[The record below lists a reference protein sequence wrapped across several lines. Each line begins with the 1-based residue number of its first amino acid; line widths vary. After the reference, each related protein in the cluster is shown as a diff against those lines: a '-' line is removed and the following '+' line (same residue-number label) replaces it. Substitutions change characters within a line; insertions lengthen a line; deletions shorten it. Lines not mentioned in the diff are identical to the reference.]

1 MDTRKLIDQAFAEHF
16 AEEWIA
22 GWNEHDLEKI
32 LSHYTED
39 FSVDTPL
46 AMKRLPETKG
56 LIQGKDNIREYW
68 GKALENNSNLQFKL
82 IDICCGI
89 NCLAIYYES
98 LSIQK
103 QVVENFFFNEEMKVE
118 KAIMMYSK

>member
-1 MDTRKLIDQAFAEHF
+1 MGPRKLIDQTFAEHF
-16 AEEWIA
+16 VEEWIA

-56 LIQGKDNIREYW
+56 FIQGKDNIRAYW
-68 GKALENNSNLQFKL
+68 GKALENNPDLQFR
-82 IDICCGI
+82 IINIFYGI
-89 NCLAIYYES
+89 NCLTIYYES

-103 QVVENFFFNEEMKVE
+103 QVVENLFFNDEMKVE
-118 KAIMMYSK
+118 KAVMMYSK

>member
-16 AEEWIA
+16 AEEWITS
-22 GWNEHDLEKI
+22 WNEHDLEKI

-56 LIQGKDNIREYW
+56 LIQGKDSIREYW
-68 GKALENNSNLQFKL
+68 GKALENNPNLQFKL